1 VRRIEITFVIR
12 CTVPRAQRELAR
24 QIRLAAGKIIDAWQG
39 GVVTKV
45 RGQPLYVVTVKVGME
60 GSYLDECAL
69 VDQIRNGL
77 NPSLY
82 QVLSTEYM
90 REML

>member
-1 VRRIEITFVIR
+1 MRRIEITFVVK
-12 CTVPRAQRELAR
+12 CTVPRPQRELAR
-24 QIRLAAGKIIDAWQG
+24 QIRFLTGQITDTWQG

-45 RGQPLYVVTVKVGME
+45 RGHSLYVVTVKVGME
-60 GSYLDECAL
+60 GGYLDECEL
-69 VDQIRNGL
+69 IERIRAGL